1 MNLLLLNLP
10 VLLANKSLD
19 NNTFPSNCNEC
30 YEVSETISNSFIQ
43 HANTLRMAVEF
54 IFEPNSILDSIFS
67 RNFVSERGMY
77 GFESNKL
84 ATYVKDSYFRTIFL
98 ANKVILIMYYNIIC
112 TRLKAAVKILVWNA
126 FSDTANEIKLTRL
139 NVLILNT

>member
-84 ATYVKDSYFRTIFL
+84 ATYVKDSYFRTIFWQTKL
-98 ANKVILIMYYNIIC
+98 FWLCITILHVHVWRLRWKFSCEMHSR
-112 TRLKAAVKILVWNA
+112 TRRMWSN
-126 FSDTANEIKLTRL
+126 
-139 NVLILNT
+139 